1 MANEKLTIRVC
12 LRIHQLY
19 SFFLL
24 LQLLLLH
31 LGRVYVHVQ
40 LRGLVAEY
48 SGYLAP
54 VGLLLLVRVLLCEF
68 HQLFQLLRL
77 EPLLFQLEISLLHAL
92 NAREL
97 VRDHHSF
104 PIYIHM
110 LFLVALYHLEQAK
123 IVAFREVALWP
134 KLEIPLLAL
143 AGRLM
148 KLDRNFL
155 PIWYETVLLEGFDVR
170 DQGLVKFP
178 GKLWLALFVHVI

>member
-1 MANEKLTIRVC
+1 M
-12 LRIHQLY
+12 
-19 SFFLL
+19 

-31 LGRVYVHVQ
+31 FGRVDVHVQ

-54 VGLLLLVRVLLCEF
+54 VGFLLLVRVLLCEF

-77 EPLLFQLEISLLHAL
+77 EPLLFQLEVSLLHAL
-92 NAREL
+92 NAREF

-104 PIYIHM
+104 PIHIHV
-110 LFLVALYHLEQAK
+110 LFLVALHHLEQAE
-123 IVAFREVALWP
+123 IIAFREVALRP
-134 KLEIPLLAL
+134 KLEISLLTL

-155 PIWYETVLLEGFDVR
+155 PVWYETVLLEGFDVC

-178 GKLWLALFVHVI
+178 GKLWLALFVHVMWGMKFSCYCITL